1 MHVQTFPPSDRKW
14 QVSTAGGYEP
24 RWRCDSREIYYLS
37 EDRKLMTVSVEPG
50 PSFGVPKPLFQT
62 RVVPGVDALRTRYVP
77 ARDGQRFI
85 VNTQTGDPPLNPI
98 TVVLNWTAGLK
109 K

>member
-1 MHVQTFPPSDRKW
+1 MSEHPTPESILQVGLALDRKPM
-14 QVSTAGGYEP
+14 A
-24 RWRCDSREIYYLS
+24 
-37 EDRKLMTVSVEPG
+37 VSVDSA

-62 RVVPGVDALRTRYVP
+62 RVLPGVNSQRMSYVP
-77 ARDGQRFI
+77 SRDGRRFLI
-85 VNTQTGDPPLNPI
+85 NTQTGDPPPNPI